1 MPHIFKVVFRVSDVM
16 FLVISRAFF
25 EARII
30 LELFIYYDFLEIK
43 HFRKIKTQVK
53 VVKNVAFTIP
63 SGLDRVSVQSPLGP
77 FLITWESHRVFA

>member
-16 FLVISRAFF
+16 FLVISLAFF

-43 HFRKIKTQVK
+43 HFKKIKAQVN

-63 SGLDRVSVQSPLGP
+63 SDLDRVSVQSPLGP
-77 FLITWESHRVFA
+77 FLIT